1 MATRFE
7 HYITGDDGA
16 WEFGIINW
24 MAQTFTPSTA
34 HKITSVKLPL
44 YRWGSPGTITVSIK
58 ATDGNG
64 HPTGDDL
71 CLGTTDGNA
80 LTTDTGGEWREI
92 TLGAGANLAADTKYA
107 IVARAPDSLF
117 DKVYWRVDGTS
128 PTYTGGA
135 LEWSNNSGS
144 SWTTEA
150 EQDFLFEEWGEPLGW
165 TGKISGVVNP
175 AKIMGVDVANI
186 AKVKG
191 VA

>member
-80 LTTDTGGEWREI
+80 L
-92 TLGAGANLAADTKYA
+92 
-107 IVARAPDSLF
+107 
-117 DKVYWRVDGTS
+117 
-128 PTYTGGA
+128 
-135 LEWSNNSGS
+135 EWSNNSGS